1 MWSDVPRPPEPNGP
15 FAGIDARLAAAPTRL
30 SVMSTIDR
38 GLERLGSQLP
48 LAERQRAL
56 PPGHAVIHRAILGSF
71 ARVGAPPDRSELAA
85 MADTDPGVILER
97 LAVDDLVVL
106 DDGAVVGAYP
116 FTLEPT
122 AHRLVLEGT
131 VEVNAMCSLDAVA
144 VAPVFDRD
152 VEIRS
157 SCAVTGVPIRIHQ
170 RGSSMLDADPGG
182 LRLGIR
188 WLQPTGCAAHSMC
201 REMVFLSDAETAA
214 SWRGPDPDG
223 AGVYDLDEG
232 IEFGERFFGPLLRG

>member
-1 MWSDVPRPPEPNGP
+1 
-15 FAGIDARLAAAPTRL
+15 
-30 SVMSTIDR
+30 MSMIDR

-56 PPGHAVIHRAILGSF
+56 PPGHAVIHRVILESF
-71 ARVGAPPDRSELAA
+71 ARVGAPPARAELEEIAE
-85 MADTDPGVILER
+85 ADPDVILER
-97 LAVDDLVVL
+97 LAADDLVVL
-106 DDGAVVGAYP
+106 DGGTVVGAYP

-122 AHRLVLEGT
+122 PHRLVIEGT
-131 VEVNAMCSLDAVA
+131 VELNAMCSLDAVA
-144 VAPVFDRD
+144 VAPVFDRE

-157 SCAVTGVPIRIHQ
+157 SCAITGAPIRIRQ
-170 RGSSMLDADPGG
+170 RGSSVLDADPGG

-214 SWRGPDPDG
+214 TWRGPDPDG
-223 AGVYDLDEG
+223 AGVYDLADG
-232 IEFGERFFGPLLRG
+232 IEFGERFFGPLLRA